1 MKLQE
6 QMFMLMEKWQKSDL
20 VKHEF
25 LKGTGISSSKFDY
38 WHKKYNESKVN
49 TVKNTDFQ
57 ELRISQKPV
66 QQQLTKIIEL
76 TTQSGLTVKVFE
88 KC

>member
-6 QMFMLMEKWQKSDL
+6 QMFRLMEKWQKSDL

-38 WHKKYNESKVN
+38 WHKKYNESKAS

-57 ELRISQKPV
+57 ELKIPQKPV
-66 QQQLTKIIEL
+66 QQEL
-76 TTQSGLTVKVFE
+76 R
-88 KC
+88 